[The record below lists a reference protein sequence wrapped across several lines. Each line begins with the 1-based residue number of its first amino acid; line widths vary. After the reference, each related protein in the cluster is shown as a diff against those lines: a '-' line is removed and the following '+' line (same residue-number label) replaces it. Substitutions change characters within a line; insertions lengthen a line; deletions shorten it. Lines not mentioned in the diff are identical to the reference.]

1 MTTEERRERLLQRLA
16 GASAPLSGTKLAREF
31 GVSRQI
37 IVGDISILRAQGRSI
52 YATPRGYIMPQAA
65 DGELATLVC
74 QHSAEG
80 MEAELLAVV
89 DNGGTVLDV
98 IVEHPVYG
106 PLRADLLLE
115 SRRDVK
121 AFLTKMKKFAAS
133 PLLVVT
139 GGVHMHTIR
148 VADEEMLAAIKAD
161 LAALKILID

>member
-1 MTTEERRERLLQRLA
+1 MNTETRRECLLKRLEEA
-16 GASAPLSGTKLAREF
+16 TAPVSGTKLAREF

-52 YATPRGYIMPQAA
+52 YATPRGYVLPQAA
-65 DGELATLVC
+65 DGRLVTLVC
-74 QHSAEG
+74 QHDADG

-121 AFLTKMKKFAAS
+121 AFLTKMKKCAAN

-139 GGVHMHTIR
+139 GGVHIHTIR
-148 VADEEMLAAIKAD
+148 VADEAMLAAIKAD
-161 LAALKILID
+161 LQALAILID